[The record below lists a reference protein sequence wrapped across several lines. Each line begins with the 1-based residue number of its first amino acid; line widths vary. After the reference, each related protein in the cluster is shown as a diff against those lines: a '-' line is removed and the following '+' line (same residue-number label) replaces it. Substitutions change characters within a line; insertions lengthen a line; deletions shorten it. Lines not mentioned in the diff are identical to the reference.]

1 MDKQHRSLRI
11 YRALLHLYPKAHRE
25 AYGDQMAQTLEDI
38 LAEQPDRL
46 NRFIVWIR
54 VACEL
59 PINIVEENSNNM
71 GEISMNKLTKV
82 SNKQLLNGVLVA
94 LVVIGY
100 GAMGMI
106 WHHQRLQIKSLNQ
119 YVQTVTDT
127 QVATSGGDYTA
138 VTIIPSENTVYM
150 PLGKLKL
157 EASTLNQKLVY
168 DYQEAHTVEGI
179 KKVFPA
185 ELNVSTH
192 HLSTNSFSTTRQFDC
207 SEVVYADFET
217 KSYPMNP
224 RWKFDGRVMLDDGR
238 TMNVYYATSIPGCE
252 QAWNASGINTKAIA
266 DSLLQAKSY

>member
-1 MDKQHRSLRI
+1 MDKQRKSLRV
-11 YRALLHLYPKAHRE
+11 YRAALHLYPKAHRE
-25 AYGDQMAQTLEDI
+25 AYGEQMAQTLEDI

-46 NRFIVWIR
+46 NRFIVWVR

-59 PINIVEENSNNM
+59 PINVVEENSNNI
-71 GEISMNKLTKV
+71 GEVSMNKLTKV
-82 SNKQLLNGVLVA
+82 SNKQLMYGVLVA

-100 GAMGMI
+100 GAMAMI

-138 VTIIPSENTVYM
+138 VTIIPSENAVYM
-150 PLGKLKL
+150 PLGRLKL

-168 DYQEAHTVEGI
+168 DYQEAHSVEGI

-185 ELNVSTH
+185 ELSISTH

-207 SEVVYADFET
+207 SEVVYADFVT
-217 KSYPMNP
+217 KSYPTNP
-224 RWKFDGRVMLDDGR
+224 KWKSDGSVKLDDGR
-238 TMNVYYATSIPGCE
+238 TMNVYYAPSTPGCE
-252 QAWNASGINTKAIA
+252 QAWKISGIDSKAIA
-266 DSLLQAKSY
+266 DSLLKATSY